1 MIQTPIENSRA
12 RKSMF
17 GSFKGSPP
25 CLCRMDP
32 KFLTL
37 HCVKHL
43 TWVLDDIK
51 VIRENQIPSI
61 QKQKRIDELYKEL
74 LGTFELCLKGVK

>member
-1 MIQTPIENSRA
+1 
-12 RKSMF
+12 
-17 GSFKGSPP
+17 
-25 CLCRMDP
+25 MDP
-32 KFLTL
+32 KNLTS

-51 VIRENQIPSI
+51 VIREKQIPSI